1 MATNQGPSSLDPEAN
16 VPPASE
22 TTPLLASRDPQPDGQ
37 DNREIEPAVDRR
49 QQYWVSIAFSV
60 FLFAAFILL
69 VILLALYRHTH
80 RMAPTALCLTPA
92 CVHASDTL
100 LRSLSP
106 NYKSLDPC
114 TNFEECKFVSMS
126 HVCFGFLQWSR
137 GGGSHASTVT
147 RNTLPCVRERER
159 DVIVLETLPASILN
173 CRVGNGHQQHAVC
186 LVAAATHAT
195 KLFAGFPEAS
205 S

>member
-1 MATNQGPSSLDPEAN
+1 MATNRESSSLDPEAN

-22 TTPLLASRDPQPDGQ
+22 TTPLLAPHDTQPDGQ

-69 VILLALYRHTH
+69 VILLALYRRTH
-80 RMAPTALCLTPA
+80 SMAPPALCLTPA

-114 TNFEECKFVSMS
+114 TNFEECKSVSMFR
-126 HVCFGFLQWSR
+126 VCFGFAVVCVEMAATPLSPF
-137 GGGSHASTVT
+137 
-147 RNTLPCVRERER
+147 RNT
-159 DVIVLETLPASILN
+159 
-173 CRVGNGHQQHAVC
+173 
-186 LVAAATHAT
+186 
-195 KLFAGFPEAS
+195 
-205 S
+205 